1 MDKQLLKKI
10 LLNNQERIEKQE
22 LVERDFSFDDL
33 ACYVLVGVRRAGKSF
48 LLYQRMKQ
56 LIKNG
61 KKWSEM
67 LYLNFE
73 DERLDSFKA
82 EDFDSILEVHY
93 EMYGTKPIL
102 FLDEIQNVD
111 GWHKFSRRIAD
122 EKYIAYITGSNAK
135 MLSQEVM
142 TTLGGRYIPKDV
154 YPFSFEEFL
163 NAKNVD
169 YDEFSI
175 LKTSGKSKVMNA
187 FTDYFIN
194 GGLPET
200 IRLTEKRDYIS
211 SVYQKIYLGD
221 IVSRNSIENYS
232 GVKLLIKKVAESVM
246 QPISYNRLQRI
257 LSSVGGKIS
266 LASIIKYLDNIL
278 DSWLL
283 FKIQNIAS
291 NITEKE
297 SICKYY
303 FVDNGIFSL
312 FFIENNTGL
321 LENLVA
327 LQLIR
332 KFGRD
337 SQVYYYN
344 KNVEVDFYVPES
356 ELAIQVSY
364 TIKDL
369 DTYDREVGALT
380 KIPKVLSC
388 KKRLLIT
395 YDEQQTITDEFGEIE
410 VVPVWKWLLE
420 G

>member
-1 MDKQLLKKI
+1 MVIFIISLIIIFYISKKI
-10 LLNNQERIEKQE
+10 
-22 LVERDFSFDDL
+22 
-33 ACYVLVGVRRAGKSF
+33 YRRADRILVTSRSF
-48 LLYQRMKQ
+48 
-56 LIKNG
+56 
-61 KKWSEM
+61 S
-67 LYLNFE
+67 
-73 DERLDSFKA
+73 
-82 EDFDSILEVHY
+82 
-93 EMYGTKPIL
+93 
-102 FLDEIQNVD
+102 
-111 GWHKFSRRIAD
+111 
-122 EKYIAYITGSNAK
+122 
-135 MLSQEVM
+135 
-142 TTLGGRYIPKDV
+142 
-154 YPFSFEEFL
+154 
-163 NAKNVD
+163 
-169 YDEFSI
+169 
-175 LKTSGKSKVMNA
+175 
-187 FTDYFIN
+187 DYFNN

-232 GVKLLIKKVAESVM
+232 GVKLLIKKIAESVM

-257 LSSVGGKIS
+257 LSSVGGKIC

>member
-1 MDKQLLKKI
+1 LLKKI
-10 LLNNQERIEKQE
+10 LLNNQERIENQE
-22 LVERDFSFDDL
+22 LIERKFSFDDS
-33 ACYVLVGVRRAGKSF
+33 ACYVLVGVRRSGKSF

-56 LIKNG
+56 LLRQG
-61 KKWSEM
+61 KKWSDM

-73 DERLDSFKA
+73 DERLDNFSA
-82 EDFDSILEVHY
+82 EDFNDIIETHL

-102 FLDEIQNVD
+102 FLDEIQNVQ

-142 TTLGGRYIPKDV
+142 TTLGGRYIPKDI
-154 YPFSFEEFL
+154 YPFSFLEFL
-163 NAKNVD
+163 DAQNIG

-175 LKTSGKSKVMNA
+175 LRSSSKSKIMSA
-187 FTDYFIN
+187 FSEYFKN

-200 IRLTEKRDYIS
+200 IRHTEKRDYIS

-221 IVSRNSIENYS
+221 IIARNSIENIS
-232 GVKLLIKKVAESVM
+232 GIKLLIKKIAESVM

-266 LASIIKYLDNIL
+266 LASIIKYIDNIL

-303 FVDNGIFSL
+303 FIDNGIFSL

-327 LQLIR
+327 LSLIR
-332 KFGRD
+332 KYGRD
-337 SQVYYYN
+337 SQVFYYN
-344 KNVEVDFYVPES
+344 KNVEVDFYVPED

-395 YDEQQTITDEFGEIE
+395 YDEEQTITDEFGEIE
-410 VVPVWKWLLE
+410 VVPVWKYLL
-420 G
+420 GY